1 MKKTTLAIAIPLSI
15 VGVSVVG
22 AWYTGSQVEQHL
34 QVGIDQANAS
44 LQEQVPY
51 LNPRVQ
57 LVEFERGFFS
67 SRARYSFSFSPEPDA
82 EPLTLEVSD
91 DLEHGPFPL
100 SRLAAGQI
108 SPVMA
113 QSHFRLQQ
121 SALTAPLFEAAG
133 GKPPLTGEATV
144 HYDQSQSARIDL
156 ASLSYGSPE
165 GTLRTSPASLTISVS
180 SDRKRIGFSGQLA
193 EFDFAETGY
202 DQPVSMQLRD
212 LRLQADKQEN
222 ANGFALGP
230 SSVMIRR
237 MLIQPS
243 AQMQVELQD
252 AVIEEALTQNGDNL
266 DQSLAYRID
275 RLRVQE
281 QDIGSVKLAL
291 SVRHL
296 EQTALREL
304 EVAYNQLVLG
314 ALGDEEPGSDTGE
327 KFKRLILAL
336 LEGGPMLALDEFS
349 LNTANGQGKVVL
361 TFSLRKPADNVVTP
375 DEMVQSALASLQADY
390 RLDKALIG
398 DLITLQGT
406 LEGAAAGVDPQD
418 IAMQAQMM
426 TEMFSGMALASQW
439 VVEDGDALR
448 GSLSYADGKV
458 TFNGRPMSVDEFL
471 TFAMSGVQ
479 GPVGLEDSSELE
491 QYDPE

>member
-1 MKKTTLAIAIPLSI
+1 MKKTTLAIAIPLAI
-15 VGVSVVG
+15 VGVSVAG

-34 QVGIDQANAS
+34 QAGVDQANAS

-51 LNPRVQ
+51 LNPRLQ
-57 LVEFERGFFS
+57 LVEFEKGFFS

-100 SRLAAGQI
+100 SRLAAGKFA
-108 SPVMA
+108 PVMA

-121 SALTAPLFEAAG
+121 SELTAPLFEAAG

-156 ASLSYGSPE
+156 APLRYGDAE
-165 GTLRTSPASLTISVS
+165 GTVRTSPASLAISVS
-180 SDRKRIGFSGQLA
+180 SDRKHVGFSGQLA
-193 EFDFAETGY
+193 EFDFAKAGN
-202 DQPVSMQLRD
+202 DQPISVQLRD
-212 LRLQADKQEN
+212 LSLQADKQEN
-222 ANGFALGP
+222 ASGFALGP
-230 SSVMIRR
+230 SSVTIRHV
-237 MLIQPS
+237 LIQSSP
-243 AQMQVELQD
+243 QMQVELQD

-266 DQSLAYRID
+266 DQNLAYRID

-291 SVRHL
+291 SARHL
-296 EQTALREL
+296 EQAALKEL
-304 EVAYNQLVLG
+304 EVAYNQLMLG
-314 ALGDEEPGSDTGE
+314 ALEDEEPSSDIE
-327 KFKRLILAL
+327 EEFKRLILAL
-336 LEGGPMLALDEFS
+336 LEGGPVLALDEFS
-349 LNTANGQGKVVL
+349 LNTVNGQGKAGL
-361 TFSLRKPADNVVTP
+361 TFSLRKPADNAVTL
-375 DEMVQSALASLQADY
+375 DEMMQSALASLEADY
-390 RLDKALIG
+390 RLDKAVIG
-398 DLITLQGT
+398 DLVTLQGT
-406 LEGAAAGVDPQD
+406 LEGAAAGIEPQD

-458 TFNGRPMSVDEFL
+458 TFNGRPMNVDEFL
-471 TFAMSGVQ
+471 AFAMSGVQ
-479 GPVGLEDSSELE
+479 GAVVEDGSELE
-491 QYDPE
+491 QYHPE